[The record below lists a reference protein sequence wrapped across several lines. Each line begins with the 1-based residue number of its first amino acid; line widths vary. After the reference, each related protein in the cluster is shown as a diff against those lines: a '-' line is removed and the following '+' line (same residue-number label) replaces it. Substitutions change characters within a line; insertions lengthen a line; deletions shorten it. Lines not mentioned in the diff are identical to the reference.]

1 MRLDPRFPMPPPTHA
16 PEKRVSAHRSY
27 GGKDASTRQAERR
40 DKLVAAAIR
49 LFGRQGFAATS
60 IDALCAEAGLT
71 KRYFYE
77 SFASSED
84 LLIAAYGTATRSFM
98 QALLAAA
105 APHRHDARA
114 LVRAGVE
121 QVFTF
126 VRAHPD
132 DARLIMIEATSV
144 RSQLGR
150 VYGRSYGEFVD
161 LLVTFTKPFL
171 SGTGPSDAVLAVMGR
186 GATGAIIHLCQA
198 WLATDFKQPIEELIE
213 GTVKLFG
220 GIGRELGVRGWADAG
235 DALRT

>member
-1 MRLDPRFPMPPPTHA
+1 MPTTPPAAARVPR
-16 PEKRVSAHRSY
+16 RSY
-27 GGKDASTRQAERR
+27 AGKDGPTRAAERR
-40 DKLVAAAIR
+40 DKLVAAGIR

-84 LLIAAYGTATRSFM
+84 LLIAAYRTATRTFM
-98 QALLAAA
+98 QSILAAA

-121 QVFTF
+121 QVYGF

-132 DARLIMIEATSV
+132 ESRLIMIEATAV

-150 VYGRSYGEFVD
+150 VYGRSYADFVE
-161 LLVTFTKPFL
+161 LLVALTKPFL
-171 SGTGPSDAVLAVMGR
+171 GDQRPDDAVLAVMGR
-186 GATGAIIHLCQA
+186 AATGAIIHLCQG
-198 WLATDFKQPIEELIE
+198 WLATDFRQPVEELIV
-213 GTVKLFG
+213 GTERLLG
-220 GIGRELGVRGWADAG
+220 GMGRELGVRGWAD
-235 DALRT
+235 R